1 MTRRSDA
8 NAQAGPARAG
18 LGLALALLSA
28 AVALLLG
35 GCDLD
40 LTSLPVSSGTPTRAP
55 ATGEPTAEP
64 AGEPTRPPADSSP
77 PPPTVI
83 SLTIWTTEAF
93 SPTEAITTGQILA
106 QVVAAFEADHP
117 DLQVEFVLKKPYGK
131 GGMLDYLL
139 TTGAAVPDLLPDL
152 AFVDVDELPA
162 AVQGDVVQP
171 LDDLLPPELAVDLYA
186 FARRGATFDD
196 RLMGLQFQ
204 ADLDHLVYNTGVLAV
219 PPRSWPG
226 VLSNAGP
233 YIFPAGGQGGLVNDD
248 FLIQYLAVRPWP
260 PLGGPQ
266 QGFLDL
272 ASLAAVLQF
281 YQDGVTRGVFPAKI
295 LEYHDNEACWVDYL
309 AGRAALTHV
318 SARRYM
324 ADREQLQSSAVAP
337 IPGINGATSAIGRG
351 WALVL
356 VASDPARQAL
366 AVELMARLLEPE
378 VNASWNQ
385 AAGTLP
391 TRQSVLA
398 TSETEDS
405 YERFIHQQLTAAQPR
420 PRLPNY
426 AQVAAALQNA
436 VQEVVAGTQSPE
448 EAAAELLENQ

>member
-8 NAQAGPARAG
+8 NAQPGPARAG

-28 AVALLLG
+28 AAALLLG

-40 LTSLPVSSGTPTRAP
+40 LTSLPLGSGTPTRAP
-55 ATGEPTAEP
+55 ATAEPTAEP
-64 AGEPTRPPADSSP
+64 AGEPTAPAADSSP
-77 PPPTVI
+77 PPPTVV
-83 SLTIWTTEAF
+83 SLTVWTTEAF

-106 QVVAAFEADHP
+106 REVATFEADHP
-117 DLQVEFVLKKPYGK
+117 DLMVEFVLKKPYGK
-131 GGMLDYLL
+131 GGILDYLL
-139 TTGAAVPDLLPDL
+139 TTGAVVPDLLPDV
-152 AFVDVDELPA
+152 AFVDIDELPA
-162 AVQGDVVQP
+162 AVQGGVVQP
-171 LDDLLPPELAVDLYA
+171 LDDLLPPELAADLYA
-186 FARRGATFDD
+186 FARRGATFDE

-260 PLGGPQ
+260 ALGGPQ
-266 QGFLDL
+266 QGFLDA
-272 ASLAAVLQF
+272 ASVAAVLQF
-281 YQDGVTRGVFPAKI
+281 YQDGVTRGVFPAGI
-295 LEYHDNEACWVDYL
+295 LEYHDNEACWADYL
-309 AGRAALTHV
+309 AGRASLTHV

-366 AVELMARLLEPE
+366 AVEFMARLLEPE
-378 VNASWNQ
+378 VNAAWNQ
-385 AAGTLP
+385 AAGMLP

-398 TSETEDS
+398 TSETQDS

-436 VQEVVAGTQSPE
+436 VQDVVAGTQSPE
-448 EAAAELLENQ
+448 EAAAEILENQ

>member
-8 NAQAGPARAG
+8 NAQAGAGRAG

-55 ATGEPTAEP
+55 ATGAPTAEP

-77 PPPTVI
+77 PPPTVA

-204 ADLDHLVYNTGVLAV
+204 ADLDHMVYNTGVLAV

-295 LEYHDNEACWVDYL
+295 LEYHDNEACWVDYR

>member
-77 PPPTVI
+77 PPPTVA

-204 ADLDHLVYNTGVLAV
+204 ADLDHMVYNTGVLAV

>member
-1 MTRRSDA
+1 VTRRSDA

-351 WALVL
+351 WTLVL

>member
-204 ADLDHLVYNTGVLAV
+204 ADLDHMVYNTGVLAV